1 MGRKKSQFLRIV
13 GVAGG
18 MYFCNTKFKRKLIDL
33 FINTVTQRDELG
45 LAAKFSRKSQKQ
57 SSKALTT
64 KQ

>member
-1 MGRKKSQFLRIV
+1 V
-13 GVAGG
+13 GAAGG

-45 LAAKFSRKSQKQ
+45 LTAKFSRKSQKQ